1 MAGQCSTT
9 LRSLD
14 SEENI
19 MKCACLNHGDDLLFR
34 SQSKNKLTNNVALN
48 QHFFYVLPLF
58 VWLGCLPYFLKNFLS
73 VFTLLSENRL
83 SPALCSG
90 VVVVNMLFAVT
101 SLSPNTPPSFSSS
114 SSSSDDDDEND
125 DEENKG
131 KKKTKWLVKK
141 KNLSRISHINLM
153 RRAQSLG
160 DLLLTTT
167 TNNKKNKKKK
177 KKNASSSRIHTY
189 SYQTLAI
196 VILSSLLIFSL
207 LVIKQQNK
215 NRKIRDIDR
224 KLHHTISALATR
236 AQWSLEEVSNGE
248 KTKWWKKYNHPQQ
261 HDSIQ
266 NLPLGLLDEYG
277 LPTLQQQCER
287 KVEWPTV
294 AFMTSSFLCES
305 FLEVLPKTLR
315 VHTFPLNTRA
325 QMKYNSLRKLPTFN
339 RGYDVEDYLVK
350 WLSDGPF
357 SINRNNR
364 VKTLTEKTEIAYLLP
379 IQPYLDRVS
388 SFPFTDGRES
398 SESGL
403 KSAVQY
409 AKKVNPSLWK
419 QSKGRRVIV
428 SVHDFG
434 TELAT
439 KIFPDDDENDIDD
452 IYYTSASSS
461 SMLSPVSFSSSSSSS
476 STSSSLINTTH
487 FIVSN
492 SEIGVENAP
501 FDAQKDVAVI
511 PSLSFYLPR
520 EAVSR
525 GLVDLSH
532 FLRNEEEY
540 ASVGLELPKLD
551 AERNIR
557 LIFRGNNRGP
567 LREKVFRYLIENG
580 SPEDSIETTGV
591 ASPQAYMSLMEHS
604 KYCLHVRGTRVM
616 SPRLIELMLFGCV
629 PVIVADAYE
638 LPLAWFLDWT
648 KFSIRVPESEYENI
662 HAYVEKANWRELHS
676 NLGRVISF
684 FVYHKDKPIIGDAFY
699 ATSLALLNKLEQR
712 ASTPTTPPTN
722 NNNNNRAKG
731 EE

>member
-1 MAGQCSTT
+1 
-9 LRSLD
+9 
-14 SEENI
+14 
-19 MKCACLNHGDDLLFR
+19 
-34 SQSKNKLTNNVALN
+34 
-48 QHFFYVLPLF
+48 
-58 VWLGCLPYFLKNFLS
+58 
-73 VFTLLSENRL
+73 
-83 SPALCSG
+83 
-90 VVVVNMLFAVT
+90 MLFAVT
-101 SLSPNTPPSFSSS
+101 SLSPNTPPSSSS
-114 SSSSDDDDEND
+114 SSSSDDDD

-131 KKKTKWLVKK
+131 KKKTKWLIKK

-160 DLLLTTT
+160 DLLLTT
-167 TNNKKNKKKK
+167 NNKKKTLIEKQRKKKK
-177 KKNASSSRIHTY
+177 ENEQI

-236 AQWSLEEVSNGE
+236 AQWSLEEVSSNGQ
-248 KTKWWKKYNHPQQ
+248 KTKWWKKYNSP
-261 HDSIQ
+261 HDYIQ
-266 NLPLGLLDEYG
+266 NPKLVLLDEYG

-325 QMKYNSLRKLPTFN
+325 QMKYISLRKLPTFN

-357 SINRNNR
+357 SINQNNR
-364 VKTLTEKTEIAYLLP
+364 VKTLTEKTGIAYLLP

-388 SFPFTDGRES
+388 SFPFADGRES

-439 KIFPDDDENDIDD
+439 KIFPDDDKNDIDD
-452 IYYTSASSS
+452 IYDTSASSS
-461 SMLSPVSFSSSSSSS
+461 SVLSPVSFSSSSS

-501 FDAQKDVAVI
+501 FDAQKDVAII

-551 AERNIR
+551 AGRNIR
-557 LIFRGNNRGP
+557 LMFRGNNRGP

>member
-1 MAGQCSTT
+1 
-9 LRSLD
+9 
-14 SEENI
+14 
-19 MKCACLNHGDDLLFR
+19 
-34 SQSKNKLTNNVALN
+34 
-48 QHFFYVLPLF
+48 
-58 VWLGCLPYFLKNFLS
+58 
-73 VFTLLSENRL
+73 
-83 SPALCSG
+83 
-90 VVVVNMLFAVT
+90 MLFAVT
-101 SLSPNTPPSFSSS
+101 SLSPNTPPSSSS
-114 SSSSDDDDEND
+114 SSSLDDDD

-131 KKKTKWLVKK
+131 KKKTKWLIKK

-160 DLLLTTT
+160 DLLLTT
-167 TNNKKNKKKK
+167 NKKKK
-177 KKNASSSRIHTY
+177 TLIEKQRKKKKENEQI

-236 AQWSLEEVSNGE
+236 AQWSLEEVSSNGQ
-248 KTKWWKKYNHPQQ
+248 KTKWWKKYNSP
-261 HDSIQ
+261 HDYIQ
-266 NLPLGLLDEYG
+266 NPKLVLLDEYG

-325 QMKYNSLRKLPTFN
+325 QMKYISLRKLPTFN

-357 SINRNNR
+357 SINQNNR
-364 VKTLTEKTEIAYLLP
+364 VKTLTEKTGIAYLLP

-439 KIFPDDDENDIDD
+439 KIFPDDDENDNDD
-452 IYYTSASSS
+452 IYDTSASSS
-461 SMLSPVSFSSSSSSS
+461 SVLSPVSFSSSSS

-501 FDAQKDVAVI
+501 FDAQKDVAII

-551 AERNIR
+551 AGRNIR
-557 LIFRGNNRGP
+557 LMFRGNNRGP

-712 ASTPTTPPTN
+712 ASTTTTPPTHN
-722 NNNNNRAKG
+722 NNKNRAKG

>member
-1 MAGQCSTT
+1 
-9 LRSLD
+9 
-14 SEENI
+14 
-19 MKCACLNHGDDLLFR
+19 
-34 SQSKNKLTNNVALN
+34 
-48 QHFFYVLPLF
+48 
-58 VWLGCLPYFLKNFLS
+58 
-73 VFTLLSENRL
+73 
-83 SPALCSG
+83 
-90 VVVVNMLFAVT
+90 MLFAVT
-101 SLSPNTPPSFSSS
+101 SLSPNTPPSSSS
-114 SSSSDDDDEND
+114 SSSSDDDD

-131 KKKTKWLVKK
+131 KKKTKWLIKK

-160 DLLLTTT
+160 DLLLTT
-167 TNNKKNKKKK
+167 NNKKKTLIEKQRKKKK
-177 KKNASSSRIHTY
+177 ENEQI

-236 AQWSLEEVSNGE
+236 AQWSLEEVSSNGE
-248 KTKWWKKYNHPQQ
+248 KTKWWKKYNSP
-261 HDSIQ
+261 HDYIQ
-266 NLPLGLLDEYG
+266 NPKLVLLDEYG

-315 VHTFPLNTRA
+315 VHTFLLNTRA
-325 QMKYNSLRKLPTFN
+325 QMKYISLRKLPTFN

-357 SINRNNR
+357 SINQNNR
-364 VKTLTEKTEIAYLLP
+364 VKTLTEKTGIAYLLP

-439 KIFPDDDENDIDD
+439 KIFPDDDKNDIDD
-452 IYYTSASSS
+452 IYDTSASSS
-461 SMLSPVSFSSSSSSS
+461 SVLSPVSFSSSSS

-501 FDAQKDVAVI
+501 FDAQKDVAII

-551 AERNIR
+551 AGRYIR
-557 LIFRGNNRGP
+557 LMFRGNNRGP

-712 ASTPTTPPTN
+712 ASTTTTPPTH

>member
-1 MAGQCSTT
+1 
-9 LRSLD
+9 
-14 SEENI
+14 
-19 MKCACLNHGDDLLFR
+19 
-34 SQSKNKLTNNVALN
+34 
-48 QHFFYVLPLF
+48 
-58 VWLGCLPYFLKNFLS
+58 
-73 VFTLLSENRL
+73 
-83 SPALCSG
+83 
-90 VVVVNMLFAVT
+90 MLFAVT
-101 SLSPNTPPSFSSS
+101 SLSPNTPPSSSS
-114 SSSSDDDDEND
+114 SSSLDDDD

-131 KKKTKWLVKK
+131 KKKTKWLIKK

-160 DLLLTTT
+160 DLLLTT
-167 TNNKKNKKKK
+167 NKKKK
-177 KKNASSSRIHTY
+177 TLIEKQRKKKKENEQI

-236 AQWSLEEVSNGE
+236 AQWSLEEVSSNGQ
-248 KTKWWKKYNHPQQ
+248 KTKWWKKYNSP
-261 HDSIQ
+261 HDYIQ
-266 NLPLGLLDEYG
+266 NPKLVLLDEYG

-325 QMKYNSLRKLPTFN
+325 QMKYISLRKLPTFN

-357 SINRNNR
+357 SINQNNR
-364 VKTLTEKTEIAYLLP
+364 VKTLTEKTGIAYLLP

-439 KIFPDDDENDIDD
+439 KIFPDDDENDNDD
-452 IYYTSASSS
+452 IYDTSASSS
-461 SMLSPVSFSSSSSSS
+461 SVLSPVSFSFSSS

-501 FDAQKDVAVI
+501 FDAQKDVAII

-551 AERNIR
+551 AGRNIR
-557 LIFRGNNRGP
+557 LMFRGNNRGP

-712 ASTPTTPPTN
+712 ASTTTTPPTHN
-722 NNNNNRAKG
+722 NNKNRAKG

>member
-1 MAGQCSTT
+1 
-9 LRSLD
+9 
-14 SEENI
+14 
-19 MKCACLNHGDDLLFR
+19 
-34 SQSKNKLTNNVALN
+34 
-48 QHFFYVLPLF
+48 
-58 VWLGCLPYFLKNFLS
+58 
-73 VFTLLSENRL
+73 
-83 SPALCSG
+83 
-90 VVVVNMLFAVT
+90 MLFAVT
-101 SLSPNTPPSFSSS
+101 SLSPNTPPSSSLGS
-114 SSSSDDDDEND
+114 SSSSDDDDDD

-141 KNLSRISHINLM
+141 KNLSRISRINLM

-167 TNNKKNKKKK
+167 NNKKNKKKK
-177 KKNASSSRIHTY
+177 KKNEQI
-189 SYQTLAI
+189 SYQTFAI

-248 KTKWWKKYNHPQQ
+248 KTKSWKKYNSPY
-261 HDSIQ
+261 DYIQ
-266 NLPLGLLDEYG
+266 NPKSVLLDEYG

-325 QMKYNSLRKLPTFN
+325 QMKYISLRKLPTFN

-357 SINRNNR
+357 SINQNNR
-364 VKTLTEKTEIAYLLP
+364 VKTLTEKTGIAYLLP

-452 IYYTSASSS
+452 IYDTSSS
-461 SMLSPVSFSSSSSSS
+461 SVLSPVSFSSSSS

-557 LIFRGNNRGP
+557 LMFRGNNRGP

>member
-1 MAGQCSTT
+1 
-9 LRSLD
+9 
-14 SEENI
+14 
-19 MKCACLNHGDDLLFR
+19 
-34 SQSKNKLTNNVALN
+34 
-48 QHFFYVLPLF
+48 
-58 VWLGCLPYFLKNFLS
+58 
-73 VFTLLSENRL
+73 
-83 SPALCSG
+83 
-90 VVVVNMLFAVT
+90 MLFAVT

-131 KKKTKWLVKK
+131 KKKTKLTFIKK

-248 KTKWWKKYNHPQQ
+248 KTKWWKNYNHPQQ

-266 NLPLGLLDEYG
+266 NLPLVLFDEYG

-403 KSAVQY
+403 KSAAQY

-452 IYYTSASSS
+452 IYDTSASSS
-461 SMLSPVSFSSSSSSS
+461 AMLSPVSFSSSSS
-476 STSSSLINTTH
+476 STSSSLINTCLLYT
-487 FIVSN
+487 
-492 SEIGVENAP
+492 
-501 FDAQKDVAVI
+501 
-511 PSLSFYLPR
+511 
-520 EAVSR
+520 
-525 GLVDLSH
+525 
-532 FLRNEEEY
+532 
-540 ASVGLELPKLD
+540 
-551 AERNIR
+551 
-557 LIFRGNNRGP
+557 
-567 LREKVFRYLIENG
+567 
-580 SPEDSIETTGV
+580 SP
-591 ASPQAYMSLMEHS
+591 
-604 KYCLHVRGTRVM
+604 
-616 SPRLIELMLFGCV
+616 SPR
-629 PVIVADAYE
+629 D
-638 LPLAWFLDWT
+638 
-648 KFSIRVPESEYENI
+648 
-662 HAYVEKANWRELHS
+662 
-676 NLGRVISF
+676 
-684 FVYHKDKPIIGDAFY
+684 
-699 ATSLALLNKLEQR
+699 
-712 ASTPTTPPTN
+712 
-722 NNNNNRAKG
+722 
-731 EE
+731 

>member
-1 MAGQCSTT
+1 
-9 LRSLD
+9 
-14 SEENI
+14 
-19 MKCACLNHGDDLLFR
+19 
-34 SQSKNKLTNNVALN
+34 
-48 QHFFYVLPLF
+48 
-58 VWLGCLPYFLKNFLS
+58 
-73 VFTLLSENRL
+73 
-83 SPALCSG
+83 
-90 VVVVNMLFAVT
+90 MLFAVT
-101 SLSPNTPPSFSSS
+101 SLSPNTPPSSSSS

-131 KKKTKWLVKK
+131 KKKTKLTFIKK
-141 KNLSRISHINLM
+141 KNLSRSISHINLM

-167 TNNKKNKKKK
+167 NNNKKKK
-177 KKNASSSRIHTY
+177 KKKKKNEQI

-248 KTKWWKKYNHPQQ
+248 KTKWWKNYNHPQQ

-266 NLPLGLLDEYG
+266 NLPLVLLDEYG

-439 KIFPDDDENDIDD
+439 KIFPDDDESDIDI
-452 IYYTSASSS
+452 IYDTSASSS
-461 SMLSPVSFSSSSSSS
+461 SMLSPVSFSSSSSY
-476 STSSSLINTTH
+476 STSPSLINTTH

-557 LIFRGNNRGP
+557 LMFRGNNRGP

-722 NNNNNRAKG
+722 NNNNRAKG

>member
-1 MAGQCSTT
+1 
-9 LRSLD
+9 
-14 SEENI
+14 
-19 MKCACLNHGDDLLFR
+19 
-34 SQSKNKLTNNVALN
+34 
-48 QHFFYVLPLF
+48 
-58 VWLGCLPYFLKNFLS
+58 
-73 VFTLLSENRL
+73 
-83 SPALCSG
+83 
-90 VVVVNMLFAVT
+90 MLFAVT
-101 SLSPNTPPSFSSS
+101 SLSPNTPPSSSS
-114 SSSSDDDDEND
+114 SSSSDDDD

-131 KKKTKWLVKK
+131 KKKTKWLIKK

-160 DLLLTTT
+160 DLLLTT
-167 TNNKKNKKKK
+167 NKKKK
-177 KKNASSSRIHTY
+177 TLIEKQRKKKKENEQI

-236 AQWSLEEVSNGE
+236 AQWSLEEVSSNGQ
-248 KTKWWKKYNHPQQ
+248 KTKWWKKYNSP
-261 HDSIQ
+261 HDYIQ
-266 NLPLGLLDEYG
+266 NPKLVLLDEYG

-357 SINRNNR
+357 SINQNNR
-364 VKTLTEKTEIAYLLP
+364 VKTLTEKTGIAYLLP

-439 KIFPDDDENDIDD
+439 KIFPDDDKNDIDD
-452 IYYTSASSS
+452 IYDTSASSS
-461 SMLSPVSFSSSSSSS
+461 SVLSPVSFSSSSS

-501 FDAQKDVAVI
+501 FDAQKDVAII

-551 AERNIR
+551 AGRNIR
-557 LIFRGNNRGP
+557 LMFRGNNRGP

-712 ASTPTTPPTN
+712 ASTTTTPPTHN
-722 NNNNNRAKG
+722 NNKNRAKG

>member
-1 MAGQCSTT
+1 
-9 LRSLD
+9 
-14 SEENI
+14 
-19 MKCACLNHGDDLLFR
+19 
-34 SQSKNKLTNNVALN
+34 
-48 QHFFYVLPLF
+48 
-58 VWLGCLPYFLKNFLS
+58 
-73 VFTLLSENRL
+73 
-83 SPALCSG
+83 
-90 VVVVNMLFAVT
+90 MLFAVT
-101 SLSPNTPPSFSSS
+101 SLSPNTPPSSSS
-114 SSSSDDDDEND
+114 SSSSDDDD

-131 KKKTKWLVKK
+131 KKKTKWLIKK

-160 DLLLTTT
+160 DLLLTT
-167 TNNKKNKKKK
+167 NNKKKTLIEKQRKKKK
-177 KKNASSSRIHTY
+177 ENEQI

-236 AQWSLEEVSNGE
+236 AQWSLEEVSSNGE
-248 KTKWWKKYNHPQQ
+248 KTKWWKKYNSP
-261 HDSIQ
+261 HDYIQ
-266 NLPLGLLDEYG
+266 NPKLVLLDEYG

-315 VHTFPLNTRA
+315 VHTFLLNTRA
-325 QMKYNSLRKLPTFN
+325 QMKYISLRKLPTFN

-357 SINRNNR
+357 SINQNNR
-364 VKTLTEKTEIAYLLP
+364 VKTLTEKTGIAYLLP

-439 KIFPDDDENDIDD
+439 KIFPDDDKNDIDD
-452 IYYTSASSS
+452 IYDTSASSS
-461 SMLSPVSFSSSSSSS
+461 SVLSPVSFSSSSS

-501 FDAQKDVAVI
+501 FDAQKDVAII

-551 AERNIR
+551 AGRYIR
-557 LIFRGNNRGP
+557 LMFRGNNRGP

-712 ASTPTTPPTN
+712 ASTTTTPPTHN
-722 NNNNNRAKG
+722 NNKNRAKG

>member
-1 MAGQCSTT
+1 
-9 LRSLD
+9 
-14 SEENI
+14 
-19 MKCACLNHGDDLLFR
+19 
-34 SQSKNKLTNNVALN
+34 
-48 QHFFYVLPLF
+48 
-58 VWLGCLPYFLKNFLS
+58 
-73 VFTLLSENRL
+73 
-83 SPALCSG
+83 
-90 VVVVNMLFAVT
+90 MLFAVT
-101 SLSPNTPPSFSSS
+101 SLSPNTPPSSSS
-114 SSSSDDDDEND
+114 SSSLDDDD

-131 KKKTKWLVKK
+131 KKKTKWLIKK

-160 DLLLTTT
+160 DLLLTT
-167 TNNKKNKKKK
+167 NKKKK
-177 KKNASSSRIHTY
+177 TLIEKQRKKKKENEQI

-236 AQWSLEEVSNGE
+236 AQWSLEEVSSNGE
-248 KTKWWKKYNHPQQ
+248 KTKWWKKYNSPY
-261 HDSIQ
+261 DYIQ
-266 NLPLGLLDEYG
+266 NPKSVLLDEYG

-357 SINRNNR
+357 SINQNNR
-364 VKTLTEKTEIAYLLP
+364 VKTLTEKTGIAYLLP

-439 KIFPDDDENDIDD
+439 KIFPDDDKNDIDD
-452 IYYTSASSS
+452 IYDTSASSS
-461 SMLSPVSFSSSSSSS
+461 SVLSPVSFSFSSS

-501 FDAQKDVAVI
+501 FDAQKDVAII

-551 AERNIR
+551 AGRYIR
-557 LIFRGNNRGP
+557 LMFRGNNRGP